1 MFCLR
6 RTAKILGVTAPR
18 SAADPLPL
26 SDAAPGEG
34 RHTLTIAQGTLGSI
48 LMFFGSLGVGWLASN
63 SELRRW
69 PLLIWL
75 RLEPAGVIVSVL
87 LLAVGSMLLVRSWL
101 RLGQQFTVWG
111 PQARRATLTAIG
123 AWAAPLALSIPLFS
137 RDVYAYIA
145 QGKVM
150 VNNLNPYVEGYD
162 QLQNYLQ
169 TGADDL
175 WARSPTPYGP
185 IFLWLEQLTVWSTG
199 GHPEYSIILFR
210 LLALIGAALCVYFGP
225 KLAELHGINPNRALW
240 LACAN
245 PLFLTTLI
253 ASIHNDALMLGL
265 ALGGLY
271 FAATKRPLLGILLV
285 TLSVGIK
292 PITLIFLP
300 FIGLLWAGREAGW
313 LRKFGFWAL
322 TAGLSLGILAVL
334 GVINGLGF
342 GWIGALSTQ
351 GAGLFI
357 WYAPVGLLGMFMY
370 LVADGLGVEGGV
382 VQNLVYNAGKAA
394 ALVVVLVMMFR
405 GSYDRIVR
413 RLALAL
419 AAVVCLAP
427 MIQPW
432 YIVWLLPLFAAT
444 GIRND
449 WQVRTV
455 YAVTSFLMVYATADQ
470 LDIFPYIDI
479 DLNAARLL
487 AAVVAVGFALYL
499 VFLDPWTR
507 RLFRKQYG
515 DLADRRLF

>member
-1 MFCLR
+1 M
-6 RTAKILGVTAPR
+6 TAP
-18 SAADPLPL
+18 SPATDPLPL
-26 SDAAPGEG
+26 ADAADGRGHYTRTILEG
-34 RHTLTIAQGTLGSI
+34 ALGSV
-48 LMFFGSLGVGWLASN
+48 LMFFGSLGVGWLASV
-63 SELRRW
+63 SVLRRW

-87 LLAVGSMLLVRSWL
+87 LLAIGGMLLVRSWL
-101 RLGQQFTVWG
+101 RLGQQFTAWG
-111 PQARRATLTAIG
+111 PEARRATLAAIA
-123 AWAAPLALSIPLFS
+123 AWGAPLALSIPLFS

-169 TGADDL
+169 TGADDM

-185 IFLWLEQLTVWSTG
+185 IFLWLEEFVVWFTG
-199 GHPEYSIILFR
+199 GHPEFAIILFR
-210 LLALIGAALCVYFGP
+210 LLALAGVVMCIYYGP

-240 LACAN
+240 LTCAN
-245 PLFLTTLI
+245 PLFLTTFI

-271 FAATKRPLLGILLV
+271 YAATKRPLLGIVLV

-300 FIGLLWAGREAGW
+300 FIGLLWAGRGAGW
-313 LRKFGFWAL
+313 RRKFAFWAL
-322 TAGLSLGILAVL
+322 TAGLSLGMLAVL

-357 WYAPVGLLGMFMY
+357 WYAPVGLLGMILY
-370 LVADGLGVEGGV
+370 VITDALGFEGGV
-382 VQNLVYNAGKAA
+382 VQDLVYDAGKVAA
-394 ALVVVLVMMFR
+394 VLVVLVMMFR
-405 GSYDRIVR
+405 GGYDRIVR

-419 AAVVCLAP
+419 AAVVFLAP

-432 YIVWLLPLFAAT
+432 YVVWLLPLFAAT

-455 YAVTSFLMVYATADQ
+455 YAITSFLMIYAISDQ
-470 LDIFPYIDI
+470 LDIFPYIAI

-487 AAVVAVGFALYL
+487 AGLTAVGFALYL
-499 VFLDPWTR
+499 VFLDPKTR
-507 RLFRKQYG
+507 RLFRKKYM
-515 DLADRRLF
+515 DPADRRLF

>member
-1 MFCLR
+1 MLR
-6 RTAKILGVTAPR
+6 VPAP
-18 SAADPLPL
+18 SPATDPLPL
-26 SDAAPGEG
+26 SHATADGG
-34 RHTLTIAQGTLGSI
+34 RYARTIIQGALGSVF
-48 LMFFGSLGVGWLASN
+48 MFFGSLGVGWLASV

-75 RLEPAGVIVSVL
+75 RHEPAGDIVCVL
-87 LLAVGSMLLVRSWL
+87 LLADGGMLLVRSWL
-101 RLGQQFTVWG
+101 RLGQQFTDWG
-111 PQARRATLTAIG
+111 PEARRAILTATM
-123 AWAAPLALSIPLFS
+123 AWAAPLAVSIPLFS

-150 VNNLNPYVEGYD
+150 VNNLNPYVDGYD

-185 IFLWLEQLTVWSTG
+185 IFLWLEELVVWLTG
-199 GHPEYSIILFR
+199 GHPGFSIILFR
-210 LLALIGAALCVYFGP
+210 LLALAGAAMCIYFGP

-245 PLFLTTLI
+245 PLFLTTFI
-253 ASIHNDALMLGL
+253 ASNHNVALMLGL

-271 FAATKRPLLGILLV
+271 FAATRRPLLGILLV

-313 LRKFGFWAL
+313 LRKFAFWAA
-322 TAGLSLGILAVL
+322 TAGLSLGMLGVL
-334 GVINGLGF
+334 GLVNGLGF
-342 GWIGALSTQ
+342 GWIGALGTQ

-357 WYAPVGLLGMFMY
+357 WYAPVGLLGMALY
-370 LVADGLGVEGGV
+370 VVADGLGFDGGV
-382 VQNLVYNAGKAA
+382 VQDLVYDAGKAA
-394 ALVVVLVMMFR
+394 AVVVVLFMMFR
-405 GSYDRIVR
+405 GGYGRIVR

-427 MIQPW
+427 VIQPW

-455 YAVTSFLMVYATADQ
+455 YAVTSFLMVYAIADQ

-487 AAVVAVGFALYL
+487 AAATAVGFALYL
-499 VFLDPWTR
+499 VFLDPRTR
-507 RLFRKQYG
+507 RLFRRKYM
-515 DLADRRLF
+515 DPADRRLF

>member
-1 MFCLR
+1 
-6 RTAKILGVTAPR
+6 
-18 SAADPLPL
+18 
-26 SDAAPGEG
+26 
-34 RHTLTIAQGTLGSI
+34 
-48 LMFFGSLGVGWLASN
+48 MFFGSLGVGWLASV

-87 LLAVGSMLLVRSWL
+87 LLAVGGMLLVRSWL
-101 RLGQQFTVWG
+101 RLGQQFSAWG
-111 PQARRATLTAIG
+111 PEARRATLAAIV
-123 AWAAPLALSIPLFS
+123 AWGAPLALSIPLFS

-150 VNNLNPYVEGYD
+150 VNNLNPYVDGYD

-185 IFLWLEQLTVWSTG
+185 IFLWLEEFIVWFTG
-199 GHPEYSIILFR
+199 GHPEFSIILFR
-210 LLALIGAALCVYFGP
+210 LLALAGAAMCIYYGP

-245 PLFLTTLI
+245 PLFLTTFI

-271 FAATKRPLLGILLV
+271 YAATKRPLLGILLV

-313 LRKFGFWAL
+313 PRRFVFWAL
-322 TAGLSLGILAVL
+322 TAGLSLGLLAVL
-334 GVINGLGF
+334 GLINGLGF
-342 GWIGALSTQ
+342 GWIGALGTQ

-357 WYAPVGLLGMFMY
+357 WYAPVGLLGMMVYVITDALGFDGG
-370 LVADGLGVEGGV
+370 LV
-382 VQNLVYNAGKAA
+382 QKLVYDAGKAA
-394 ALVVVLVMMFR
+394 AVVVVLFMMFR
-405 GSYDRIVR
+405 GGYDRIVR

-419 AAVVCLAP
+419 AAVVFLAP

-432 YIVWLLPLFAAT
+432 YVVWLLPLFAAT

-455 YAVTSFLMVYATADQ
+455 YAVTSFLMVYAIADQ
-470 LDIFPYIDI
+470 LDIFPYIAI
-479 DLNAARLL
+479 DLAAARLL
-487 AAVVAVGFALYL
+487 AVVVAVGFALYL
-499 VFLDPWTR
+499 VFLDPGTR
-507 RLFRKQYG
+507 RLFRKKYL
-515 DLADRRLF
+515 DPADRRLF

>member
-1 MFCLR
+1 M
-6 RTAKILGVTAPR
+6 TAQRPTAEPSVPR
-18 SAADPLPL
+18 GGSDVKERSTL
-26 SDAAPGEG
+26 SIIEG
-34 RHTLTIAQGTLGSI
+34 AVGSFM
-48 LMFFGSLGVGWLASN
+48 MFFGSLGVGWLASV

-69 PLLIWL
+69 PLLIFL
-75 RLEPAGVIVSVL
+75 RVELVGVVLSVI
-87 LLAVGSMLLVRSWL
+87 LLALGGMILVRAWL

-111 PQARRATLTAIG
+111 AEARRATLTAIV
-123 AWAAPLALSIPLFS
+123 AWGAPLALSIPLFS

-150 VNNLNPYVEGYD
+150 VNNLNPYVDGYD

-185 IFLWLEQLTVWSTG
+185 IFLWLEEFIVWLSG
-199 GHPEYSIILFR
+199 GHPEYSIVMFRIL
-210 LLALIGAALCVYFGP
+210 AIAGAAMCVYYGP

-245 PLFLTTLI
+245 PLFLTTFI

-265 ALGGLY
+265 ALAGLY
-271 FAATKRPLLGILLV
+271 YAATRRVLLGILLV
-285 TLSVGIK
+285 TLSIGIK

-300 FIGLLWAGREAGW
+300 FIGLLWAGKGASW
-313 LRKFGFWAL
+313 PRKFGYWAL
-322 TAGLSLGILAVL
+322 TAGLSFGLLAVL

-342 GWIGALSTQ
+342 GWVGALSQQ
-351 GAGLFI
+351 GAGLMI
-357 WYAPVGLLGMFMY
+357 WYAPVGLLGI
-370 LVADGLGVEGGV
+370 LLGLISGGLGFDGAF
-382 VQNLVYNAGKAA
+382 VQAAVYTAGKVAA
-394 ALVVVLVMMFR
+394 VLIVLYTMFR

-419 AAVVCLAP
+419 AAVVLLGP

-455 YAVTSFLMVYATADQ
+455 YAVTSFLMIYAITDQ
-470 LDIFPYIDI
+470 LDIFPYIEF
-479 DLNAARLL
+479 DLDMARLL
-487 AAVVAVGFALYL
+487 AGIVAVAFALYL
-499 VFLDPWTR
+499 VFLDPKTR
-507 RLFRKQYG
+507 KLFRKKY
-515 DLADRRLF
+515 ADADDQRLF